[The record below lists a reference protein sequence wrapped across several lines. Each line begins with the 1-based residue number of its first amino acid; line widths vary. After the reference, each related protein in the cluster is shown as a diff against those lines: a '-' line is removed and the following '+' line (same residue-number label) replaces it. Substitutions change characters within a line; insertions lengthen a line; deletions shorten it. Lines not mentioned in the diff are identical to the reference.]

1 MITVEFLHASCVSLE
16 SANVRG
22 PYYLIVDDARFRELQ
37 QDPEFKARAL
47 FTNPLSITDT
57 LHERFRACIDGIVVL
72 KPERDLS
79 RTSPYDW

>member
-1 MITVEFLHASCVSLE
+1 MITVEFLHVCRERLQR
-16 SANVRG
+16 ANVCG

-37 QDPEFKARAL
+37 QDPEFTARAS

-57 LHERFRACIDGIVVL
+57 LHERFRACVDDIVVL
-72 KPERDLS
+72 KPERDFS